1 MTDPPVRLAGTP
13 ELAVDCVDALSDVL
27 RIVRLTGAV
36 FLDAEFTAPWCIG
49 EPSGVEVC
57 IEHMPDAQHVVIY
70 HLVTEGRCEASV
82 PGGPA
87 VAARGGDLIIIP
99 GGEAHSLGSNLA
111 HPAVPGGQLV
121 IQRGPDEVPQVRHGG
136 GGEVTRLV
144 CGYLACD
151 SSLFDTVLAA
161 LPRIM
166 LVNMREGPGAQ
177 WLTSSIRFSL
187 SEASGQRA
195 GAGTVLAK
203 LSELMFVEAIRRHIE
218 SLPPEQTGWLAGL
231 RDRFVGKTLAL
242 IHSRPAHPWTVE
254 ELAVA
259 VGLSRSALA
268 DRFTGLVGQPPMQY
282 LTRWRLQLAAN
293 LLRTGARNIA
303 SVAAD
308 VGYDSEAAF
317 SRAFKRELGVAPAEW
332 RRNPSRYQSAHG

>member
-1 MTDPPVRLAGTP
+1 L
-13 ELAVDCVDALSDVL
+13 DALSDVL

-36 FLDAEFTAPWCIG
+36 FMDAEFTAPWCIG
-49 EPSGVEVC
+49 EPAGVDVC
-57 IEHMPDAQHVVIY
+57 IEHLPDAQHVVIY
-70 HLVTEGRCEASV
+70 HLLTEGKLEVAV
-82 PGGPA
+82 PGSAPVPA
-87 VAARGGDLIIIP
+87 QAGDLVIIP
-99 GGEAHSLGSNLA
+99 SGEAHALGSDLSRPRA
-111 HPAVPGGQLV
+111 DGARLV
-121 IQRGPDEVPQVRHGG
+121 VQRGPDDVPQVRYGG
-136 GGEVTRLV
+136 GGEVTRMV

-161 LPRIM
+161 LPRVM
-166 LVNMREGPGAQ
+166 VVDMREGPGAQ
-177 WLTSSIRFSL
+177 WLTSSIRFSI
-187 SEASGQRA
+187 SEAAGQRA

-218 SLPPEQTGWLAGL
+218 SLPPGESGWLAGL

-242 IHSRPAHPWTVE
+242 IHSKPAHPWTVD
-254 ELAVA
+254 ELAGA

-268 DRFTGLVGQPPMQY
+268 DRFTALVGQPPMQY

-293 LLRTGARNIA
+293 LLRSGARNVA

-317 SRAFKRELGVAPAEW
+317 NRAFKRELGVTPAAW
-332 RRNPSRYQSAHG
+332 RRNPAKAPRPPMETAARS

>member
-1 MTDPPVRLAGTP
+1 M
-13 ELAVDCVDALSDVL
+13 DALSDVL

-36 FLDAEFTAPWCIG
+36 FMDAEFTAPWCIG

-57 IEHMPDAQHVVIY
+57 IEQLPDAEHVVIY
-70 HLVTEGRCEASV
+70 HLLTEGKVEVAL
-82 PGGPA
+82 PGCAPMS
-87 VAARGGDLIIIP
+87 ARAGDLVIIP
-99 GGEAHSLGSNLA
+99 SGEAHALGSDLSRPRA
-111 HPAVPGGQLV
+111 DGARLV
-121 IQRGPDEVPQVRHGG
+121 VQRGPDDVPQVRHGG
-136 GGEVTRLV
+136 GGEVTRMV

-166 LVNMREGPGAQ
+166 VVNMREGPGAQ
-177 WLTSSIRFSL
+177 WLTSSIRFSIAE
-187 SEASGQRA
+187 SAAQRA

-242 IHSRPAHPWTVE
+242 IHSKPAHPWTVE
-254 ELAVA
+254 ELAGA

-268 DRFTGLVGQPPMQY
+268 ERFTGLIGQPPMQY

-293 LLRTGARNIA
+293 LLRSGSRNVA
-303 SVAAD
+303 AVAAD

-317 SRAFKRELGVAPAEW
+317 SRAFKRELGTTPAAW
-332 RRNPSRYQSAHG
+332 RRARNQPQQHLPAAPQHGR

>member
-1 MTDPPVRLAGTP
+1 M
-13 ELAVDCVDALSDVL
+13 
-27 RIVRLTGAV
+27 
-36 FLDAEFTAPWCIG
+36 DAEFTAPWCVG

-57 IEHMPDAQHVVIY
+57 IEHLPDAQHIVIY
-70 HLVTEGRCEASV
+70 HLVSEGRCEASV

-87 VAARGGDLIIIP
+87 VSASAGDLIIIP
-99 GGEAHSLGSNLA
+99 GGEAHALGSDLSRPRA
-111 HPAVPGGQLV
+111 DGSRLV
-121 IQRGPDEVPQVRHGG
+121 VQRGPDEAPQVRYGG
-136 GGEVTRLV
+136 GGELTRMV

-161 LPRIM
+161 LPRVMVI
-166 LVNMREGPGAQ
+166 NMREGPGAQ
-177 WLTSSIRFSL
+177 WLTSSIRFSIAE
-187 SEASGQRA
+187 SAAQRA

-203 LSELMFVEAIRRHIE
+203 LSELMFVEAIRRYIE
-218 SLPPEQTGWLAGL
+218 GLPAGQTGWLAGL

-242 IHSRPAHPWTVE
+242 IHSKPAHPWTVE
-254 ELAVA
+254 ELAGA

-268 DRFTGLVGQPPMQY
+268 ERFTGLIGQPPMQY

-293 LLRTGARNIA
+293 LLRSGNRSVA

-317 SRAFKRELGVAPAEW
+317 SRAFKRELGTTPAAW
-332 RRNPSRYQSAHG
+332 RRTSTTAKRAKELATESPGSTRN

>member
-1 MTDPPVRLAGTP
+1 
-13 ELAVDCVDALSDVL
+13 
-27 RIVRLTGAV
+27 
-36 FLDAEFTAPWCIG
+36 
-49 EPSGVEVC
+49 
-57 IEHMPDAQHVVIY
+57 
-70 HLVTEGRCEASV
+70 VTEGRCDVSLAGRAPESAH
-82 PGGPA
+82 A
-87 VAARGGDLIIIP
+87 GDLVIIP
-99 GGEAHSLGSNLA
+99 GGEAHSLGSDLSR
-111 HPAVPGGQLV
+111 PQVPGGTLV
-121 IQRGPDEVPQVRHGG
+121 VQRGPDDVPQVRHGG
-136 GGEVTRLV
+136 GGAVTRMV

-166 LVNMREGPGAQ
+166 VVNMREGPGAQ
-177 WLTSSIRFSL
+177 WLTSSIRFSIAE
-187 SEASGQRA
+187 SAAQRA

-242 IHSRPAHPWTVE
+242 IHSKPAHPWTVE
-254 ELAVA
+254 ELAGA

-268 DRFTGLVGQPPMQY
+268 ERFTGLIGQPPMQY

-293 LLRTGARNIA
+293 LLRSGSRNVA
-303 SVAAD
+303 AVAAD

-317 SRAFKRELGVAPAEW
+317 SRAFKRELGTTPAAW
-332 RRNPSRYQSAHG
+332 RRARNQPQQHLPAAPQHGR